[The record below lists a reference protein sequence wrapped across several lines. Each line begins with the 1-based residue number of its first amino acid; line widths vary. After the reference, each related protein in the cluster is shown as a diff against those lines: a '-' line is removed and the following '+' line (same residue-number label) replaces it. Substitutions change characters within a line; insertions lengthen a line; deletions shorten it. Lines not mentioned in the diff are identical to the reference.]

1 MSYSVELDF
10 RSDTVTQPC
19 AEMREAMANAPVG
32 DDVYGDDP
40 TVLELEHYVAET
52 LGKESALFVSSGTQS
67 NLLAILSH
75 CERGDEYICSQYAHL
90 YKYEAGGAAV
100 LGSVQPQPMLA
111 NADGTL
117 DLDAAERLIKPD
129 DMHFARTRLLCI
141 ENTIGGIPLPLEY
154 EQQLRAFKQSTGLAL
169 HLDGARIANAA
180 VYHGCSLKDLVEVF
194 DSVSICLSKGLGAP
208 IGSILVGRSD
218 LIAKA
223 RRWRKMLGGGWR
235 QAGVLAAAAR
245 IAFDRR
251 DSLAQDHARAQ
262 ELAER
267 LSSLDFIS
275 VDQSLVKTNM
285 VFAQIDCDHD
295 ALKAELSKH
304 GISLS
309 LGKPT
314 RLVVHRH
321 ISQKSI
327 DTLIAVLST
336 VK

>member
-1 MSYSVELDF
+1 
-10 RSDTVTQPC
+10 
-19 AEMREAMANAPVG
+19 MREAMANAPVG

-40 TVLELEHYVAET
+40 TVLALEHYVAET

-67 NLLAILSH
+67 NLLAILAH

-117 DLDAAERLIKPD
+117 DLDAAKRLIKPD

-154 EQQLRAFKQSTGLAL
+154 QQQLRTFKQSTGLAL
-169 HLDGARIANAA
+169 HLDGARLANAA
-180 VYHGCSLKDLVEVF
+180 VYHGCSLKDLAEVF

-262 ELAER
+262 ELAAR
-267 LSSLDFIS
+267 LSSIDFIS
-275 VDQSLVKTNM
+275 VDQSLVQTNM
-285 VFAQIDCDHD
+285 VFAQLDCDHD

-309 LGKPT
+309 LGNPT

-327 DTLIAVLST
+327 DTLIAVLSAF
-336 VK
+336 K